1 MVNDVSIVN
10 TWLFVA
16 EAHSEGKGG
25 FGLNPDIFEANL
37 INLSILIGV
46 IFYYGRKVVGD
57 ILSERRSKIAQQI
70 EEVEEQLKQSAQSLK
85 QQQQKLEQA
94 QATAEKIRQDA
105 QANAQRA
112 KQETLA
118 QGVTEIERL
127 KAVASQDLN
136 SERDRAI
143 AELRQRAVA
152 LAIESVESRLKGILD
167 DSAQHQL
174 IDRSIAQL
182 GGGK

>member
-1 MVNDVSIVN
+1 MVNDVSIIS
-10 TWLFVA
+10 TLLFVA

-25 FGLNPDIFEANL
+25 FGLNPDIFESNL

-70 EEVEEQLKQSAQSLK
+70 EEVETQLKQSAQSLTE
-85 QQQQKLEQA
+85 QQQKLEQA
-94 QATAEKIRQDA
+94 KATAEKIRQDA
-105 QANAQRA
+105 QANAEKV
-112 KQETLA
+112 KQATLA
-118 QGVTEIERL
+118 QGVAEIERL
-127 KAVASQDLN
+127 KSVASQDLN
-136 SERDRAI
+136 SEQDRAI
-143 AELRQRAVA
+143 AELRQKAAA
-152 LAIESVESRLKGILD
+152 LAIERVESQLKGILD
-167 DSAQHQL
+167 DSKQHKL